1 MFFILSKVLV
11 FLIKPITW
19 IAFALLGAVF
29 IKNEKWRRRSLYT
42 TVGLFFFFSNHFICN
57 QVFKWWEPN
66 GVQVESITQP
76 YDIGILLGG
85 YSNSSLSESHGLHNL
100 SERGN
105 RFVNALELYH
115 RGKIKKIMLSGG
127 SGNLYNQAYSEAE
140 EVKAFLLQ
148 LGIPPDDIIIEPN
161 SRNTWETALFSKK
174 ILDAEYPGASCLLI
188 TSAWNMQRAKGCFD
202 KVGIKPDTYP
212 VDFISENDR
221 LDPEFWLFP
230 EKLCF
235 YRWELLIK
243 EWVGCLAYAIK
254 GYL

>member
-1 MFFILSKVLV
+1 MFFFLSKVLV
-11 FLIKPITW
+11 FIIKPVTW
-19 IAFALLGAVF
+19 IAIALLTAVF
-29 IKNEKWRRRSLYT
+29 SKNEKWRRRALYT
-42 TVGLFFFFSNHFICN
+42 TAGLFFFFSNHFICN
-57 QVFKWWEPN
+57 QVYLWWEPN
-66 GVQVESITQP
+66 GTRVESITQP

-105 RFVNALELYH
+105 RFVNALELY
-115 RGKIKKIMLSGG
+115 RLGKIKKIMLSGG
-127 SGNLYNQAYSEAE
+127 SGNLYNQQYSEAK
-140 EVKAFLLQ
+140 EVREYLLR
-148 LGIPPDDIIIEPN
+148 LGIPPQDIIIEPD

-174 ILDAEYPGASCLLI
+174 ILDAQYPNASCLLI

-202 KVGIKPDTYP
+202 KVGINPTPYP
-212 VDFISENDR
+212 VDFISENRR
-221 LDPEFWLFP
+221 LEPEFWLFP

-243 EWVGCLAYAIK
+243 EWVGCLAYAMK